1 MGGQTIERI
10 DPFNGAMGFS
20 LVVRAGSTVYTAGA
34 FGIDPETL
42 QNSPNVEVEVR
53 QTFANLEASLGMA
66 GATLADVVEMTT
78 YFAGNHEEV
87 YEVFQRV
94 RGELMAGHLP
104 ASTSVVVAGF
114 VFPGMHLETKV
125 VAVT

>member
-10 DPFNGAMGFS
+10 DPFDGAMGFS

-42 QNSPNVEVEVR
+42 QISPNVEVEVR

-78 YFAGNHEEV
+78 YLAGNHEEV

-94 RGELMAGHLP
+94 RSELMAGRLP
-104 ASTSVVVAGF
+104 ASTSVIVAGF
-114 VFPGMHLETKV
+114 LVPGMHLETKV

>member
-10 DPFNGAMGFS
+10 DPFDGALGFS

-42 QNSPNVEVEVR
+42 QISPSVEVEVR

-78 YFAGNHEEV
+78 YLAGNHEEV

-94 RGELMAGHLP
+94 RSELMAGHLP
-104 ASTSVVVAGF
+104 ASTSVIVAGF
-114 VFPGMHLETKV
+114 VFPGMHLETKA